1 MAKAVLYQSVNRGFS
16 HPDGSEPITYF
27 GVSFRIPRS
36 DHATV
41 RQLEWEVPPAELCET
56 LHLKDGRT
64 LEPVLDDV
72 IERFETIDQQSGDV
86 LVMYRIPYRT
96 T

>member
-16 HPDGSEPITYF
+16 NPDGSEPITYF
-27 GVSFRIPRS
+27 GVSFRIPRR
-36 DHATV
+36 DHATI

-64 LEPVLDDV
+64 LKPLLDDV

-86 LVMYRIPYRT
+86 LVMYRVPYHT